1 MPYLYRFCLVRLVG
15 GLTKKCG
22 WAAVEKSAGISLVL
36 DLSADCGS
44 RGRFRGAQVPFV
56 VEDGGAGYPAVGK
69 VVQTVIPAFVAGGT
83 DQMGIARFSSGMKTA
98 RIDAAQVDRFAAQRV
113 ARLSAGRAT

>member
-1 MPYLYRFCLVRLVG
+1 
-15 GLTKKCG
+15 
-22 WAAVEKSAGISLVL
+22 
-36 DLSADCGS
+36 CGS

-113 ARLSAGRAT
+113 ARLSAGRATIVAIKIDNRLAHAAVAVETEGVIRPFFAGGAGQDRFAA